1 MNGQPAPVARAV
13 PVRGP
18 TGDVTSTGL
27 SPNLAAA
34 LSYLAWWVTG
44 LMFLLLERED
54 RYVRFHAAQSLVAL
68 WALSL
73 FWVGCA
79 LLAFVTLLI
88 SAWAFR
94 FLLVLSAV
102 TWLAGVVLSLV
113 CLYKA
118 YSGEWW
124 KLPGAGDMAERLEER
139 LRRRRA

>member
-1 MNGQPAPVARAV
+1 MNGQSAPVARAV

-44 LMFLLLERED
+44 LMFLFLERED
-54 RYVRFHAAQSLVAL
+54 RYVRFHAAQSVVAL
-68 WALSL
+68 GALSL

-118 YSGEWW
+118 YSGELW
-124 KLPGAGDMAERLEER
+124 KLPGAGDVAERLEAR
-139 LRRRRA
+139 VRRRRA